1 MTIFYPNGL
10 ALLIQIE
17 KPKGEQVVVLID
29 PAPCSSEQPHSS
41 RWAMDAWGLRQRPCC
56 QELSPLEQ
64 HLENERKQASLV
76 YRTCDATSQCC
87 LEEGRAG

>member
-41 RWAMDAWGLRQRPCC
+41 RWAMDA
-56 QELSPLEQ
+56 
-64 HLENERKQASLV
+64 
-76 YRTCDATSQCC
+76 
-87 LEEGRAG
+87 